1 MGLGRKFVFGA
12 VLMVAGLALSAGGCA
27 LQRLPNVSKEI
38 TGPPASPPVLAAFQ
52 SDPAIITQQDWQ
64 DRRAPLLKAR
74 FQSEIYGAMP
84 EALGFE
90 IVSREVLQK
99 PEKGAIGTIERITI
113 ALKTSQL
120 GPWTGGRP
128 VVDMI
133 LMTPKGKGP
142 FPVIAGGT
150 FCGNDVL
157 LPKQSGTRTAD
168 MALPPECGGDAPEF
182 LIKAIFGLHAN
193 APPWETL
200 AEKGYALASWH
211 PGDVVPDVPL
221 VAEPHL
227 KALTPIGT
235 PPDQRTGAIAAWAWT
250 TSRMVDVL
258 SDDPRLDPKRVML
271 WGHSRHGK
279 AALLAAAFDPRPAAV
294 WALQSGT
301 AGAALGRDDV
311 GEPVADITS
320 TFPHWFAP
328 AYKAYA
334 GKQADL
340 DVDQHQLIALLA
352 PRPVLIGTGR
362 RDQWGD
368 PHGSFR
374 ALKGADPVYQL
385 FGMPAF
391 TQSKLREPEDKGVLG
406 FYMRPGLHGIHTED
420 WDEALSFF
428 DRTAPKASANG
439 PISGLKP

>member
-1 MGLGRKFVFGA
+1 MGLRRKLALGA
-12 VLMVAGLALSAGGCA
+12 VLIVTGLALSAGGCA
-27 LQRLPNVSKEI
+27 LQRLPNVPLEI
-38 TGPPASPPVLAAFQ
+38 AGPAASPPVLAAFR
-52 SDPAIITQQDWQ
+52 SDPAVQTQQDWH
-64 DRRAPLLKAR
+64 DRRVPLLKAR

-84 EALGFE
+84 APAGYE
-90 IVSREVLQK
+90 IVSWEVLQA

-113 ALKTSQL
+113 ALKTAQR
-120 GPWTGGRP
+120 GPWPRGQP
-128 VVDMI
+128 VVDLI

-157 LPKQSGTRTAD
+157 LAKQRGMRTTIMPLPQECSG
-168 MALPPECGGDAPEF
+168 GVPEF
-182 LIKAIFGLHAN
+182 LVTAIFGLHAN

-200 AEKGYALASWH
+200 AAKGYAVASWH
-211 PGDVVPDVPL
+211 PGDVVPDLAV
-221 VAEPHL
+221 VAEPYL
-227 KALTPIGT
+227 QALTPVGT
-235 PPDQRTGAIAAWAWT
+235 PPAQRTGAIAGWAWT
-250 TSRMVDVL
+250 SSRMVDVL
-258 SDDPRLDPKRVML
+258 CADPRLDPTRVML

-279 AALLAAAFDPRPAAV
+279 AALLSAAFDPRPAAV

-311 GEPVADITS
+311 GEPVADITAS
-320 TFPHWFAP
+320 FPHWFAP
-328 AYKAYA
+328 SYRAYA
-334 GKQADL
+334 DKPTDL
-340 DVDQHQLIALLA
+340 DVDQHQLIALIA

-374 ALKGADPVYQL
+374 ALKGADPVYEL
-385 FGMPAF
+385 FGAPAF
-391 TQSKLREPEDKGVLG
+391 TQTKLREPDGKGVLA

-428 DRTAPKASANG
+428 DRTVPKATT
-439 PISGLKP
+439 K

>member
-1 MGLGRKFVFGA
+1 MGLGRKFVLGA
-12 VLMVAGLALSAGGCA
+12 VLVVTGLALSAGGCA
-27 LQRLPNVSKEI
+27 LQRLPNVPAEV

-52 SDPAIITQQDWQ
+52 SDPAIQSLSDWQ

-84 EALGFE
+84 ATVGYE
-90 IVSREVLQK
+90 IISRDVLEK
-99 PEKGAIGTIERITI
+99 PEKGAIGTIERLTI
-113 ALKTSQL
+113 ALKTAEA

-128 VVDMI
+128 VVDLI

-150 FCGNDVL
+150 FCGNDAL
-157 LPKQSGTRTAD
+157 LPKQTGTRTTT
-168 MALPPECGGDAPEF
+168 MALPPECGGGAPGF
-182 LIKAIFGLHAN
+182 LVTAIFGKYAN

-200 AEKGYALASWH
+200 AQRGYALASWH
-211 PGDVVPDVPL
+211 PGDVVPDVAE
-221 VAEPHL
+221 VAEPYL
-227 KALTPIGT
+227 AALTPIGT
-235 PPDQRTGAIAAWAWT
+235 PPEQRTGAIAAWAWT
-250 TSRMVDVL
+250 SSRILDVL
-258 SDDPRLDPKRVML
+258 GDDPRLDARRMLL

-279 AALLAAAFDPRPAAV
+279 AALLSAAFDPRPAAV

-311 GEPVADITS
+311 GEPVADITRA
-320 TFPHWFAP
+320 FPHWFAP
-328 AYKAYA
+328 SYA
-334 GKQADL
+334 SYAAKQADL
-340 DVDQHQLIALLA
+340 DIDQHQLIALLA

-385 FGMPAF
+385 FGQQAF
-391 TQSKLREPEDKGVLG
+391 TQTKLRHPDGKGVLA

-420 WDEALSFF
+420 WTEALSFF
-428 DRTAPKASANG
+428 DRTVPKAVPNT
-439 PISGLKP
+439 PNSGLKP

>member
-1 MGLGRKFVFGA
+1 MGLRRKLVLGA
-12 VLMVAGLALSAGGCA
+12 VLIVTGLALSAGGCA
-27 LQRLPNVSKEI
+27 LQRLPNVPREI
-38 TGPPASPPVLAAFQ
+38 AGPAASPPVLAAFR
-52 SDPAIITQQDWQ
+52 SDPAVQTQQDWQ

-84 EALGFE
+84 APAGYE
-90 IVSREVLQK
+90 IVSREVLQT
-99 PEKGAIGTIERITI
+99 PDKGAIGTIERITI
-113 ALKTSQL
+113 VLEAAQT
-120 GPWTGGRP
+120 GPWPGGHP
-128 VVDMI
+128 VVDLI

-157 LPKQSGTRTAD
+157 LPKQQGMRTTTKP
-168 MALPPECGGDAPEF
+168 LPQECGGGVPGF
-182 LIKAIFGLHAN
+182 LVTAIFGLHAN

-200 AEKGYALASWH
+200 AEKGYAVASWH

-221 VAEPHL
+221 VAEPYL
-227 KALTPIGT
+227 QALTPVNT

-250 TSRMVDVL
+250 SSRMVDVL
-258 SDDPRLDPKRVML
+258 SADPRLDPSRVML

-279 AALLAAAFDPRPAAV
+279 AALLSAAFDPRPTAV

-311 GEPVADITS
+311 GEPVGDITAS
-320 TFPHWFAP
+320 FPHWFAP
-328 AYKAYA
+328 SYRAYA
-334 GKQADL
+334 GKPADL
-340 DVDQHQLIALLA
+340 DVDQHQLIALIA

-385 FGMPAF
+385 FGAPAF
-391 TQSKLREPEDKGVLG
+391 TQTKLREPDGKGVLA

-420 WDEALSFF
+420 WHEALSFF
-428 DRTAPKASANG
+428 DRTVPKATT
-439 PISGLKP
+439 K

>member
-1 MGLGRKFVFGA
+1 MGLRRKFVLGA
-12 VLMVAGLALSAGGCA
+12 VLIVTGLALSAGGCA
-27 LQRLPNVSKEI
+27 LQRLPNVPKEI
-38 TGPPASPPVLAAFQ
+38 TGPAASPPILAAFQ
-52 SDPAIITQQDWQ
+52 SDPKIQTQEDWQ
-64 DRRAPLLKAR
+64 NRRAPLLKAR

-84 EALGFE
+84 AAVGYE
-90 IVSREVLQK
+90 IVSREVLQR
-99 PEKGAIGTIERITI
+99 PEKGAIGTIERISI
-113 ALKTSQL
+113 ALKTTQP

-128 VVDMI
+128 IVDLI

-150 FCGNDVL
+150 FCGNNVL
-157 LPKQSGTRTAD
+157 LPKQPGMRTTT
-168 MALPPECGGDAPEF
+168 MALPQECGGGVPGF
-182 LIKAIFGLHAN
+182 LVTAIFGLHAN

-211 PGDVVPDVPL
+211 PGDVVPDVPV
-221 VAEPHL
+221 VAEPYL
-227 KALTPIGT
+227 EALTPVGT

-250 TSRMVDVL
+250 NSRMVDVL
-258 SDDPRLDPKRVML
+258 SPDPRLDPNRIVI

-279 AALLAAAFDPRPAAV
+279 AALLSAAFDPRPAAI

-311 GEPVADITS
+311 GEPVSDITTS
-320 TFPHWFAP
+320 FPHWFAP
-328 AYKAYA
+328 AYRAYA
-334 GKQADL
+334 GKPADL

-374 ALKGADPVYQL
+374 ALQGADPVYQL
-385 FGMPAF
+385 YGAPAF
-391 TQSKLREPEDKGVLG
+391 SQIKLRQPDSQGVLA

-420 WDEALSFF
+420 WEEALSFF
-428 DRTAPKASANG
+428 DRTVPTPASNAPNSR
-439 PISGLKP
+439 LKP

>member
-1 MGLGRKFVFGA
+1 MRLRRKLVLGA
-12 VLMVAGLALSAGGCA
+12 VLIVTGLALSAGGCA
-27 LQRLPNVSKEI
+27 LQRLPNVPREI
-38 TGPPASPPVLAAFQ
+38 TGPAASPPVLAPFR
-52 SDPAIITQQDWQ
+52 SDPAVQTQQDWQ
-64 DRRAPLLKAR
+64 NRRAPLLKAR

-84 EALGFE
+84 APAGYE
-90 IVSREVLQK
+90 IVSREVLQT

-113 ALKTSQL
+113 ALKTAQT
-120 GPWTGGRP
+120 GPWKNGHP
-128 VVDMI
+128 VVDLI

-157 LPKQSGTRTAD
+157 LPKQQGMRTTN
-168 MALPPECGGDAPEF
+168 MPLPQECGGGVPGF
-182 LIKAIFGLHAN
+182 LVTAIFGQHAN

-200 AEKGYALASWH
+200 AEKGYAVASWH

-221 VAEPHL
+221 VAEPYL
-227 KALTPIGT
+227 EALTPTGT
-235 PPDQRTGAIAAWAWT
+235 PPAQRTGAIAAWSWT
-250 TSRMVDVL
+250 SSRMVDVL
-258 SDDPRLDPKRVML
+258 SADPRLDPSRVML

-311 GEPVADITS
+311 GEPVADITAS
-320 TFPHWFAP
+320 FPHWFAP
-328 AYKAYA
+328 SYRAYA
-334 GKQADL
+334 GIPADL
-340 DVDQHQLIALLA
+340 DIDQHQLIALIA

-385 FGMPAF
+385 FGAPAF
-391 TQSKLREPEDKGVLG
+391 TQTKLREPDGIGVLA

-420 WDEALSFF
+420 WDEALAFF
-428 DRTAPKASANG
+428 DRTVPKATT
-439 PISGLKP
+439 K